1 MLSIICDSNLR
12 AARIMNHTL
21 VLCAH
26 GSLDPRQGEQLHAL
40 IARVQ
45 AAYPQP
51 VRGAVLEMGAVDLP
65 SQLQQ
70 IVLETQ
76 VAQVILVPLFI
87 TPGHH
92 VERDLPEALRAVP
105 GLRWQKTPTLSE
117 SLVLTTVVRQ
127 QVAHAEQV
135 ILFAHGSRRSSA
147 HTPIHTLATQLGRP
161 SHPIFY
167 QTDPTALPRAL
178 ANFSTGFVLPLF
190 VFEGG
195 LTDWAQAQVAQT
207 SGWTCGKPLGV
218 GETLLPVIFDLLEQ
232 IKVTSYL
239 ANTCP

>member
-1 MLSIICDSNLR
+1 MK
-12 AARIMNHTL
+12 HTL

-40 IARVQ
+40 IGRVQ
-45 AAYPQP
+45 AEYPQP

-76 VAQVILVPLFI
+76 AEQVIVVPLFI

-92 VERDLPEALRAVP
+92 VERDLPEALGAVP

-117 SLVLTTVVRQ
+117 SPVFATVVRQ
-127 QVAHAEQV
+127 QVANHESV
-135 ILFAHGSRRSSA
+135 ILFAHGSRRLSA
-147 HTPIHTLATQLGRP
+147 HAPIQTLATQLGRP
-161 SHPIFY
+161 SQPVFY
-167 QTDPTALPRAL
+167 QADPTALPRAL
-178 ANFSTGFVLPLF
+178 ASFGTGFVLPLF

-195 LTDWAQAQVAQT
+195 LTDWAKTQVAQAP
-207 SGWTCGKPLGV
+207 GWTCGTPLGV
-218 GETLLPVIFDLLEQ
+218 GATLLPVIFDLLAQ
-232 IKVTSYL
+232 IKV
-239 ANTCP
+239 P